1 MNRYD
6 EELRSLAEDPI
17 DSVFFYDDKIEFD
30 ISLIVSFV
38 FMLFLLVVVG
48 LIKKN

>member
-17 DSVFFYDDKIEFD
+17 DLASFNEEKIDFNFFFI
-30 ISLIVSFV
+30 ILI
-38 FMLFLLVVVG
+38 
-48 LIKKN
+48 LIFIAILCSKN